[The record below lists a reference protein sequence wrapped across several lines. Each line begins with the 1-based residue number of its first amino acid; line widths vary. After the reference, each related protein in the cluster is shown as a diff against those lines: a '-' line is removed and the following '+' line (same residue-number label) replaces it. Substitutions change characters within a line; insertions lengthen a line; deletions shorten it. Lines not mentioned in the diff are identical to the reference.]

1 LAVLGRWQRLRHS
14 DQRVARD
21 VRQALVATL
30 FASPSSLAAGALSG
44 SAISAVIGWSSHD
57 HLLIYLG
64 ALISVV
70 GAIRVASAMAY
81 RDTAEEQRNAGA
93 RNWERLYE
101 FGAWSFAAM
110 LGLLTYLTI
119 TREPDIQLH
128 MLAAATTTGYAA
140 GISGRNAGR
149 PAIAIGQLSL
159 AAVPLTAALVQSGNL
174 ACWTLAFANILFI
187 VAMLEITLRTY
198 QVVLTAMSAAH
209 SQAQLAQRFERLAQ
223 IDSLTGLRN
232 RFALKSSLDRLLELG
247 GGADSASLLWIDLD
261 RFKEVN
267 DTLGHPVGDQLLRV
281 VAERLQVVVHE
292 QDCLARFGGD
302 EFVLLAAGTNR
313 RDAKAL
319 ADRIL
324 GLFATPFVVDGA
336 ALHVSASI
344 GIVTVPHTGLDAE
357 ILLKYADMALY
368 HAKTTGR
375 NASCEFEPAMQH
387 KLMQMRETE
396 ESLRIAIERHELE
409 LYYQPILTL
418 GSSQVTCCEALIRW
432 HHPTRGLV
440 SPAEFIPLA
449 ERTGQIADITAW
461 VLGEACRTARTW
473 PHDIRVAVNISPML
487 LKRAD
492 LLQSVMTAL
501 IDSGLPANRLELEIT
516 ESVFMDDS
524 EQSNTM
530 LKALRRIGA
539 RLALDDFGTGYS
551 SLAYLHKYAFD
562 KIKIDSSFVRNLE
575 ESRTARAIVNAVV
588 SLARTLDVETV
599 AEGVETASQLDQ
611 VRELGC
617 GAVQGFFLSMPIP
630 AAELA
635 ALLEQGV
642 VVPAKRAPMLR
653 LARKAS

>member
-1 LAVLGRWQRLRHS
+1 LAVLGRWQRLRLVDHHVV
-14 DQRVARD
+14 RE
-21 VRQALVATL
+21 VRQSLVATL

-44 SAISAVIGWSSHD
+44 SIISAFIGWSSHD

-70 GAIRVASAMAY
+70 GAIRVASAMTY
-81 RDTAEEQRNAGA
+81 RATAEVQRNAGS

-101 FGAWSFAAM
+101 FGAWSFAAL
-110 LGLLTYLTI
+110 LGLMTYLTI
-119 TREPDIQLH
+119 TREHDVQLH

-159 AAVPLTAALVQSGNL
+159 AAMPLTIALVQSGNL
-174 ACWTLAFANILFI
+174 ACWTLASANMLFI

-198 QVVLTAMSAAH
+198 QVVLKAMSAAH
-209 SQAQLAQRFERLAQ
+209 NQAQLAQRFERLAQ

-232 RFALKSSLDRLLELG
+232 RFALKSTLDQLLELG
-247 GGADSASLLWIDLD
+247 GGANSASLLWIDLD

-267 DTLGHPVGDQLLRV
+267 DTLGHPVGDQLLRA
-281 VAERLQVVVHE
+281 VAERLQVVVGE
-292 QDCLARFGGD
+292 RDCLARFGGD
-302 EFVLLAAGTNR
+302 EFVLLAAGANR
-313 RDAKAL
+313 REAKAL
-319 ADRIL
+319 ADRVL
-324 GLFATPFVVDGA
+324 GLFTTPFVVDGA
-336 ALHVSASI
+336 SLHVSVSI
-344 GIVTVPHTGLDAE
+344 GIVTVPHAGLDAE

-409 LYYQPILTL
+409 LYYQPILNL
-418 GSSQVTCCEALIRW
+418 GSSQVNCCEALIRW

-461 VLGEACRTARTW
+461 VLTEACRTARNW
-473 PHDIRVAVNISPML
+473 PNDIRVAVNISPML

-492 LLQSVMTAL
+492 LLQAVMTAL
-501 IDSGLPANRLELEIT
+501 IDSGLPAERLELEIT

-551 SLAYLHKYAFD
+551 SLAYLHKYVFD
-562 KIKIDSSFVRNLE
+562 KIKIDSSFVRNIE
-575 ESRTARAIVNAVV
+575 ENRTARAIVNAVV
-588 SLARTLDVETV
+588 SLARTLEVETV
-599 AEGVETASQLDQ
+599 AEGVETATQLDQ
-611 VRELGC
+611 VRDLGC
-617 GAVQGFFLSMPIP
+617 SAVQGFFLSTPIP

-635 ALLEQGV
+635 VLLEQGV

>member
-1 LAVLGRWQRLRHS
+1 MVVLGRWQRLRHV
-14 DQRVARD
+14 DQRVARE
-21 VRQALVATL
+21 VRQLLVGTL
-30 FASPSSLAAGALSG
+30 FTSPSSLAAGALSG
-44 SAISAVIGWSSHD
+44 SIISAVIGWSSKD
-57 HLLIYLG
+57 HLLIYLS
-64 ALISVV
+64 ALIGVV
-70 GAIRVASAMAY
+70 SATRVASAMAY
-81 RDTAEEQRNAGA
+81 RGTTEAQRNAGA

-101 FGAWSFAAM
+101 LGAWSFAAL
-110 LGLLTYLTI
+110 LGLMTYLTI

-128 MLAAATTTGYAA
+128 LLAAATTTGYAA

-149 PAIAIGQLSL
+149 PVIAIGQLSL
-159 AAVPLTAALVQSGNL
+159 AAFPLTIALAQGGNL

-187 VAMLEITLRTY
+187 VAMLEITLQTY
-198 QVVLTAMSAAH
+198 QVVLKATSAAH
-209 SQAQLAQRFERLAQ
+209 TQAQLAQRFERLAQ

-232 RFALKSSLDRLLELG
+232 RFALKSSLEQLLELG

-267 DTLGHPVGDQLLRV
+267 DTLGHPVGDQLLRI
-281 VAERLQVVVHE
+281 VAERLQGVARE

-302 EFVLLAAGTNR
+302 EFVLLVAGANR
-313 RDAKAL
+313 REAKAL

-324 GLFATPFVVDGA
+324 ALFATPLVVDGA

-344 GIVTVPHTGLDAE
+344 GIVTVPHAGLDAE

-368 HAKTTGR
+368 HAKATGR
-375 NASCEFEPAMQH
+375 NSSCEFEPAMQH

-396 ESLRIAIERHELE
+396 ESLRLAIERHELE
-409 LYYQPILTL
+409 LYYQPILNL

-440 SPAEFIPLA
+440 SPVEFIPLA

-461 VLGEACRTARTW
+461 VLMEACRTARSW
-473 PHDIRVAVNISPML
+473 PEEIRVAVNVSPML

-492 LLQSVMTAL
+492 LLQSVMAAL
-501 IDSGLPANRLELEIT
+501 INSGLPASRLELEIT

-551 SLAYLHKYAFD
+551 SLAYLHKYVFD
-562 KIKIDSSFVRNLE
+562 KIKIDSSFVRNIE
-575 ESRTARAIVNAVV
+575 ENRTARAIVNAVV
-588 SLARTLDVETV
+588 SLARTLEVETV
-599 AEGVETASQLDQ
+599 AEGVETATQLDQ

-617 GAVQGFFLSMPIP
+617 AAVQGFFLSMPIP
-630 AAELA
+630 AAELLT
-635 ALLEQGV
+635 LLNQGV

-653 LARKAS
+653 LARTAS